1 VCGPKDFS
9 TRKNCKAGN
18 NAEGWIVDMTNVII
32 IANKALGPDK
42 QMVIREVN
50 IADNQVHVDL
60 SGSIY
65 VEDAAEILKKF
76 IDFFERGYSFFYV
89 DMSEV
94 DYIDSFGLGVL
105 FFIHNRSMQNGGK
118 LKLKGLRGQVRE
130 LFKSICLDK
139 IIEILP

>member
-1 VCGPKDFS
+1 MCVVQKISQREEIATC
-9 TRKNCKAGN
+9 N
-18 NAEGWIVDMTNVII
+18 NTERWIDEMTNVMI

-50 IADNQVHVDL
+50 IADDQVYVDL

-65 VEDAAEILKKF
+65 VEDAAEVLKKF
-76 IDFFERGYSFFYV
+76 IDFFGHGYRSFYV

-105 FFIHNRSMQNGGK
+105 FFIHSRSMQNGGK
-118 LKLKGLRGQVRE
+118 LRLKGLRGQVRE
-130 LFKSICLDK
+130 LFKVIRLDK